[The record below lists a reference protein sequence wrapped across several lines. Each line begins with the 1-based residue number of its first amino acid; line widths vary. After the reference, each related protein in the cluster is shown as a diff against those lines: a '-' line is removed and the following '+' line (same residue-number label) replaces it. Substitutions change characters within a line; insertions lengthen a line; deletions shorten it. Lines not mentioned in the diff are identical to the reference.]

1 MLIMIKIE
9 CKYHFEH
16 NMKMDTWQ
24 CSISSLT
31 YFGSH
36 LEIVIQTYEP
46 VTVIVG
52 KTSSGFFVFFKSHYT
67 GVDLESLFDIDEN
80 FAKLSSVCFEE
91 KKAASVAFAIKR
103 IGHLLSKPRRKRK
116 SNVYANDELPF

>member
-1 MLIMIKIE
+1 MA
-9 CKYHFEH
+9 
-16 NMKMDTWQ
+16 DTWQ
-24 CSISSLT
+24 CSISSLI

-36 LEIVIQTYEP
+36 LEIIIQTYEP

-67 GVDLESLFDIDEN
+67 GVDLESLFDIDVN

-103 IGHLLSKPRRKRK
+103 VAHLLSKPRRKRK
-116 SNVYANDELPF
+116 INKSANDDLPF